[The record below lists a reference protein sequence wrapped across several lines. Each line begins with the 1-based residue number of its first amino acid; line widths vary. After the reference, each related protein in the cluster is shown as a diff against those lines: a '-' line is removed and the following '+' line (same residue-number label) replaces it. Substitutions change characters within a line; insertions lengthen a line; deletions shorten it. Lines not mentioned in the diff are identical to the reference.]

1 MQVPFFSDDEE
12 PSTPKA
18 DALFIPRE
26 NPRALVIRPTE
37 QWPMRA
43 SAEKA
48 SASKDISTPVH
59 ENGKKNPVTFCAM
72 RLLVYLRCIRRKKER
87 IACKKNL
94 LFNRFFFFLN
104 HFKFDSFKLFF
115 PPFGHATLLFLP
127 C

>member
-94 LFNRFFFFLN
+94 LFNRFLN
-104 HFKFDSFKLFF
+104 LISKSF
-115 PPFGHATLLFLP
+115 
-127 C
+127 